1 MINSIQEADMSKQD
15 TKDDTVGISVRVPKV
30 VVEEIDRI
38 ADVERRTRGNVIR
51 ILLEDALAARK
62 KGGAK

>member
-1 MINSIQEADMSKQD
+1 MINSVQEADMSKQD

>member
-1 MINSIQEADMSKQD
+1 MSKQD